1 MKIALK
7 WKSDKNM
14 VALFSNINNKNE
26 NDFYLLM
33 VYGKSKKG
41 GFDRDISILECK
53 EILKKHNSSFN
64 YKDLDI

>member
-14 VALFSNINNKNE
+14 IALFSNINSKNE

-33 VYGKSKKG
+33 VYHKSKKG
-41 GFDRDISILECK
+41 GFGRDISILECK
-53 EILKKHNSSFN
+53 KILKKHNCNFN
-64 YKDLDI
+64 YKELI